1 MIYSAI
7 VRAFSSDN
15 LFLSFNLDSQNLVI
29 KPSVA
34 IAIFL
39 NNTSLTT
46 PFSLFEGKGTCLGLD
61 TFLVHQYSFNN
72 IYCRSILLHCNMKIE
87 TFECE
92 DNYEAEKLAGL
103 LTVQKDNSIFVSGIV
118 AAMKNEII
126 ILLKDRSSHSV
137 TLKDE
142 NNASKLKSLIEDV
155 ITGKK
160 IISESTYENYTARVI
175 ITD

>member
-1 MIYSAI
+1 
-7 VRAFSSDN
+7 
-15 LFLSFNLDSQNLVI
+15 
-29 KPSVA
+29 
-34 IAIFL
+34 
-39 NNTSLTT
+39 
-46 PFSLFEGKGTCLGLD
+46 
-61 TFLVHQYSFNN
+61 
-72 IYCRSILLHCNMKIE
+72 MKIE